1 MKQTGVGTALTAVIL
16 GLALTRTSLA
26 VGPIDF
32 ETTGDLANNFRL
44 NTNTVNSSRLSQ
56 IGPSVDNDFIAH
68 NNNPFNS
75 SSTTVGIYDTSPGD
89 VDATQNLFSGAFS
102 VEFDISAVQTASSF
116 GVVLINPDEIN
127 FRTDN
132 LLALF
137 NLDNS
142 GTLDTIRFF
151 RDGNSPFNNGSA
163 GTLVGTAVNG
173 DSGLN
178 VSSDATPVWGHF
190 KMDYTVATG
199 IPQMTLTVGS
209 FIATS
214 AFDATNALPASVEVA
229 FRIYDPSGTD
239 GTAKLDNFQ
248 ITLVPE
254 PTSAA
259 LIGLGLGAV
268 LVKHRRRRVA

>member
-1 MKQTGVGTALTAVIL
+1 MKNRVVGTSASAFIL
-16 GLALTRTSLA
+16 GLALAQTSLA

-32 ETTGDLANNFRL
+32 ETAGDLANNFRL

-89 VDATQNLFSGAFS
+89 VDATQSLFSGAFS

-137 NLDNS
+137 NVDNS

-178 VSSDATPVWGHF
+178 VSSDAAPVWGHF
-190 KMDYTVATG
+190 KMDYAVNAG
-199 IPQMTLTVGS
+199 VPQMTVTVGNFS
-209 FIATS
+209 ATS
-214 AFDATNALPASVEVA
+214 AFDAAHALPSSVEVA
-229 FRIYDPSGTD
+229 FRIYDLSGD
-239 GTAKLDNFQ
+239 GSAKLDNFQ
-248 ITLVPE
+248 ITSVPE

-259 LIGLGLGAV
+259 LIGLGLAAA
-268 LVKHRRRRVA
+268 LLNYRRRCEA